1 MNRRLERNP
10 ADAPVAAVPRA
21 DSTRVGA
28 RSWLDQHLYSALS
41 SLGRLWSRR
50 AATVLTVLVMG
61 LALALP
67 LLLSL
72 VVENLRGLGGALTD
86 SREVAAFLRVDATP
100 AAVDAAAVAARAL
113 PGVAAVEVRG
123 PDAGLDELRRL
134 EGFGEALDAV
144 GDNPLPHVLVIAP
157 DADADG
163 AAVAALAAAAGA
175 IEGVDFV
182 QYDLAWRERLDAVLA
197 LASRVAWVAGVLLA
211 LGALLVVGNTIRLD
225 VAARADEITI
235 VQLLGGTDGFVRR
248 PFLYAGAWYG
258 LFAALIAI
266 GGAWLAWAALTGPVA
281 RLAETYGATQSLAG
295 PGWAAQGA
303 VLAAGI
309 VLGWLGAWAAVG
321 RQLAQGRPR

>member
-1 MNRRLERNP
+1 VNRRVERTP
-10 ADAPVAAVPRA
+10 TDAPVAAAARVEAPRG
-21 DSTRVGA
+21 GA

-72 VVENLRGLGGALTD
+72 MVENLRGLGGALTD
-86 SREVAAFLRVDATP
+86 SREVAAFLRSGATP
-100 AAVDAAAVAARAL
+100 DAVAAAAAAARAL
-113 PGVAAVEVRG
+113 PGVESVEVRD

-134 EGFGEALDAV
+134 QGFGEALDAI

-157 DADADG
+157 TAAADG
-163 AAVAALAAAAGA
+163 AAVAALADAAGA
-175 IEGVDFV
+175 IDGVDFV
-182 QYDLAWRERLDAVLA
+182 QYDLAWRQRLDAVLA

-225 VAARADEITI
+225 VAARADEIAI

-258 LFAALIAI
+258 LFAALVAI

-281 RLAETYGATQSLAG
+281 RLAQTYGTVQALEG